1 MIRSN
6 RQSKSSPNSNSD
18 LSHNQYN
25 EKGNI
30 KFMDVSLRRIQVKIL
45 KDFSLINPVAVID
58 AIQQGLE

>member
-6 RQSKSSPNSNSD
+6 RQSKSSSNSNSD

-25 EKGNI
+25 EKENI